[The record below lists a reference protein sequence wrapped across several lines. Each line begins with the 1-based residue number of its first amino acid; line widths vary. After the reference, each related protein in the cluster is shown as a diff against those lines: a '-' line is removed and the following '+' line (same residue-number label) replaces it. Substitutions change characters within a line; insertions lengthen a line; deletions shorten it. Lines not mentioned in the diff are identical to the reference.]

1 MPAPFA
7 ERVIAAVAAKGAPV
21 CVGLDPILESF
32 PPELEPNDPAD
43 LAAAVAAVRA
53 FCGGVLRAV
62 ADIVPVVKPQSAY
75 FERFGPAGVAAYY
88 DLVAEARS
96 LGLLVIGDLKRGDIG
111 ATSTAYAAAHLAESP
126 YAGITTPDAI
136 TVNPYLGLDTLEPF
150 LAVCREQGKGIFVL
164 VRTSNPGSADLQ
176 DLRTE
181 IGDTFAETIASKLDA
196 INPPG
201 DKVSG
206 EAGGGSGTGYGPLG
220 AVVGATQPHTMA
232 SIRRRMPRSIF
243 LLPGYGT
250 QGATADMTRAAFD
263 ANGNGALVSASRSVL
278 YPKRGAGETWQA
290 AVRRAAIAMRDDL
303 GSLVQ

>member
-1 MPAPFA
+1 MAAPFA
-7 ERVIAAVAAKGAPV
+7 DRVIAAVAAKGAPV
-21 CVGLDPILESF
+21 CVGLDPILASF
-32 PPELEPNDPAD
+32 PSELKPKVSAD
-43 LAAAVAAVRA
+43 LVAAVATVRS
-53 FCGGVLRAV
+53 FCSGVLTAV

-75 FERFGPAGVAAYY
+75 FERFGPQGVAAYY
-88 DLVAEARS
+88 DLVAEAQS
-96 LGLLVIGDLKRGDIG
+96 LGLIVIGDIKRGDIG
-111 ATSTAYAAAHLAESP
+111 ATSTAYAAAHLADSP
-126 YAGITTPDAI
+126 YPGITMPDAI

-181 IGDTFAETIASKLDA
+181 LGDTFAETIASKLDA
-196 INPPG
+196 INP
-201 DKVSG
+201 
-206 EAGGGSGTGYGPLG
+206 AGGDYGPLG

-232 SIRRRMPRSIF
+232 SIRARMPRSIF

-263 ANGNGALVSASRSVL
+263 MEGKGALVSASRSVL
-278 YPKRGAGETWQA
+278 YPKREPGETWQA

>member
-1 MPAPFA
+1 MAAPFA
-7 ERVIAAVAAKGAPV
+7 DRVIAAVAAKGAPV
-21 CVGLDPILESF
+21 CVGLDPILDSF
-32 PPELEPNDPAD
+32 PPELKPTDPAD
-43 LAAAVAAVRA
+43 LPAAIAAVRT
-53 FCGGVLRAV
+53 FCSGVLNAV
-62 ADIVPVVKPQSAY
+62 ADVVPVVKPQSAY
-75 FERFGPAGVAAYY
+75 FERFGHQGVAAYY
-88 DLVAEARS
+88 DLVAEAQS

-111 ATSTAYAAAHLAESP
+111 ATSAAYAAAHLAQSP
-126 YAGITTPDAI
+126 YPGISTPDAI

-164 VRTSNPGSADLQ
+164 VRTSNPGSTDLQ

-181 IGDTFAETIASKLDA
+181 LGDTFAETIATKLDA

-201 DKVSG
+201 
-206 EAGGGSGTGYGPLG
+206 ALGGGSGTGYGPLG

-232 SIRRRMPRSIF
+232 SIRARMPRSIF

-278 YPKRGAGETWQA
+278 YPKREPGETWQA

-303 GSLVQ
+303 ANLRR